1 MIRPSKHHTA
11 AEQAERKNT
20 MTALHGEEAII
31 YLESLK
37 RYEFKAACKRPIG
50 QRVTYYKIQAEWINE
65 MLQEEYKKVL

>member
-1 MIRPSKHHTA
+1 
-11 AEQAERKNT
+11 

-50 QRVTYYKIQAEWINE
+50 QRVTYYKIQTEWINE